1 MKPLTLSDIPSPAVF
16 AAARSELKARVMAHK
31 AARRVAVGNCA
42 SLLFEDRET
51 LRWQVLEMCRVEGV
65 RDNAGVQR
73 ELDIYNE
80 LLPAEGGLSA
90 TLFIEI
96 GEPGRVRAELDR
108 LIGLDEHVSLQIGGE
123 CIRAGFDPR
132 QMEEDRI
139 SAVQYVRFA
148 LNPAQTRAFADS
160 AVPLRLAISHPNYAH
175 TAEINSETRASL
187 LQDLRGGA
195 PPLLDFAAYT
205 PASAPSSART
215 KKIGEILERAKQ
227 AAVDYYQL
235 TGKPLGITGEIG
247 EYEAMRLLELTLAE
261 AREPGYDATD
271 ENGVRYQI
279 KTRALSQAARK
290 KSQKISS
297 INLEYEWEFVI
308 LVLMDENFQTLE
320 IWKAPRTEVEEAL
333 NAPGS
338 KARNERRALA
348 VSKFKKIGEQVWPS
362 ER

>member
-1 MKPLTLSDIPSPAVF
+1 MKPLTLADIPPPAVF
-16 AAARSELKARVMAHK
+16 AAARGELKKRVIAHK

-96 GEPGRVRAELDR
+96 GEPGQVRAELDR
-108 LIGLDEHVSLQIGGE
+108 LIGLDEYVSLQIGGE

-139 SAVQYVRFA
+139 SAVQYLRFA
-148 LNPAQTRAFADS
+148 LNPAQLRAFADP

-175 TAEINSETRASL
+175 TAEIGSKTRASL

-195 PPLLDFAAYT
+195 APLLDFAAFA
-205 PASAPSSART
+205 PAPAPAQGQVIAERGSLRALHGSAP
-215 KKIGEILERAKQ
+215 GHVILEVRPPAPNFPD
-227 AAVDYYQL
+227 APAGL
-235 TGKPLGITGEIG
+235 
-247 EYEAMRLLELTLAE
+247 LAE
-261 AREPGYDATD
+261 MLAFAQEIAAGL
-271 ENGVRYQI
+271 
-279 KTRALSQAARK
+279 LSRHAACRISLAAEAPLRLHLQA
-290 KSQKISS
+290 S
-297 INLEYEWEFVI
+297 
-308 LVLMDENFQTLE
+308 
-320 IWKAPRTEVEEAL
+320 
-333 NAPGS
+333 
-338 KARNERRALA
+338 
-348 VSKFKKIGEQVWPS
+348 EQS

>member
-1 MKPLTLSDIPSPAVF
+1 VKPLTLADIPSPAVF

-31 AARRVAVGNCA
+31 AARRVAVGDCA

-80 LLPAEGGLSA
+80 LLPAGGGLSA

-148 LNPAQTRAFADS
+148 LSPAQSRAFADS

-195 PPLLDFAAYT
+195 PPMLDFSAYA
-205 PASAPSSART
+205 PASAAAQGQIIAERGALRARH
-215 KKIGEILERAKQ
+215 GGAPGHVILEVREPAPKFSD
-227 AAVDYYQL
+227 APADL
-235 TGKPLGITGEIG
+235 
-247 EYEAMRLLELTLAE
+247 LAE
-261 AREPGYDATD
+261 LFAFAQEIAA
-271 ENGVRYQI
+271 EL
-279 KTRALSQAARK
+279 LSRHAACRIHFAAEAPLRLHLQA
-290 KSQKISS
+290 S
-297 INLEYEWEFVI
+297 
-308 LVLMDENFQTLE
+308 
-320 IWKAPRTEVEEAL
+320 
-333 NAPGS
+333 
-338 KARNERRALA
+338 
-348 VSKFKKIGEQVWPS
+348 EQS

>member
-1 MKPLTLSDIPSPAVF
+1 MRPLTLADIPPPAVF
-16 AAARSELKARVMAHK
+16 AAARSELKQRVIAHK

-65 RDNAGVQR
+65 RDAAGVQR

-80 LLPAEGGLSA
+80 LLPAEGALSA

-96 GEPGRVRAELDR
+96 GEPGQVRAELDR
-108 LIGLDEHVSLQIGGE
+108 LIGLDEYVSMQIGSE

-139 SAVQYVRFA
+139 SAVQYLRFA
-148 LNPAQTRAFADS
+148 LSPAQLRAFADP

-175 TAEINSETRASL
+175 TAEIGGETRASL

-195 PPLLDFAAYT
+195 PPLLDFAAYAPAPA
-205 PASAPSSART
+205 PASVQ
-215 KKIGEILERAKQ
+215 IGEILERAKQ

-247 EYEAMRLLELTLAE
+247 EYEAMRLLGLTLAE
-261 AREPGYDATD
+261 ARESGYDATD
-271 ENGVRYQI
+271 ENGVHYQI
-279 KTRALSQAARK
+279 KTRSLSSAARK
-290 KSQKISS
+290 KSQRIGS
-297 INLEYEWEFVI
+297 INLRHSWDFV
-308 LVLMDENFQTLE
+308 LFVLMDENFQTLE
-320 IWKAPRTEVEEAL
+320 IWKARRDAVEETL

-338 KARNERRALA
+338 RARNERRALA
-348 VSKFKKIGEQVWPS
+348 ISKFKQIGEMVWPS